1 MSNPCPKPRAV
12 LAKDQAIDIFRL
24 SISND
29 TQKIKPTA
37 ISVAKKYRVSEKT
50 VRDIWTGRTWQ
61 EETLVFDLT
70 RSPRE
75 AKKTGRPLGRKDSGP
90 RKMKAT
96 IGNIRKNPQITK
108 SASVKVLHSE
118 YKEFT
123 RDGEVG
129 AFQIDEQDDT
139 AKVLKFDPTIST
151 VHRPDGW
158 LREGRASSIE
168 LDQSPVPTTE
178 LDEMQRH
185 LIDRCDV
192 RAAALYLFLVTV
204 ADAQGLSYYG
214 GVTLMQRLH
223 LSAEDLSAARRQL
236 LELDLV
242 AYEAPLYQV
251 LAIAGTIPAPAPASA
266 SPRAA
271 ALAPGAAGNTGAPVS
286 LATLLGQLEQRRG
299 RL

>member
-1 MSNPCPKPRAV
+1 
-12 LAKDQAIDIFRL
+12 
-24 SISND
+24 
-29 TQKIKPTA
+29 
-37 ISVAKKYRVSEKT
+37 
-50 VRDIWTGRTWQ
+50 
-61 EETLVFDLT
+61 
-70 RSPRE
+70 
-75 AKKTGRPLGRKDSGP
+75 
-90 RKMKAT
+90 
-96 IGNIRKNPQITK
+96 
-108 SASVKVLHSE
+108 
-118 YKEFT
+118 
-123 RDGEVG
+123 
-129 AFQIDEQDDT
+129 
-139 AKVLKFDPTIST
+139 
-151 VHRPDGW
+151 
-158 LREGRASSIE
+158 
-168 LDQSPVPTTE
+168 
-178 LDEMQRH
+178 MQRH

-204 ADAQGLSYYG
+204 ADAQGLSYFG

-271 ALAPGAAGNTGAPVS
+271 APAPGAAGNTGAPVS